1 MNALLLLKEYKIIY
15 DLISD
20 YEMPSEGIR
29 KSYTLYPK
37 KAVLFTPKEQTPCL
51 KIKICIFP
59 WLAKPR
65 CCLIWQGKQ
74 DLNSRHSVLET
85 DVQPTELFH

>member
-1 MNALLLLKEYKIIY
+1 MLEVNECFIITKG
-15 DLISD
+15 L
-20 YEMPSEGIR
+20 R
-29 KSYTLYPK
+29 KSYTLLFAPK
-37 KAVLFTPKEQTPCL
+37 GQTPYL

-59 WLAKPR
+59 RLAKPR

-85 DVQPTELFH
+85 DVLPTELFPYIK